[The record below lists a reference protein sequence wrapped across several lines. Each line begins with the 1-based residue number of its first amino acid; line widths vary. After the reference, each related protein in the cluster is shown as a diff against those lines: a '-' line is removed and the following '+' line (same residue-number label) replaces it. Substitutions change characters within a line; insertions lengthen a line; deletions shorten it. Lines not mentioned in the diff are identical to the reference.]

1 MRGVRGSSG
10 GMTNP
15 TSLSE
20 NEIQAWI
27 AKLRAIR
34 KYHRLDLPEALLR
47 DLIVEEFARHT
58 NPNKAIQS
66 VREKLHNVVAPY
78 LGDPDYFNAQT
89 AMQAAF
95 ASGDPQSVRDFCLSM
110 LASHASTRERIA
122 LLDNFYQRLWEV
134 TGLPQTILDL
144 ACGLQP
150 FALPWMNLPP
160 STRYYAYDLHRPR
173 VELINLFLELS
184 GRTRLA
190 FHQDILVEPPRI
202 QADVAFFFK
211 EAHRFE
217 QRRRGA
223 CLPFFE
229 ALQVRWLLVSLPVSS
244 LKGTRN
250 LAERQHRLMDN
261 LLSGQPWAVEEI
273 RFENELV
280 FCIRK
285 S

>member
-1 MRGVRGSSG
+1 MDKYSDEFQQLFETLRNDIS
-10 GMTNP
+10 
-15 TSLSE
+15 TS
-20 NEIQAWI
+20 
-27 AKLRAIR
+27 R
-34 KYHRLDLPEALLR
+34 KYHTADLPSETLR
-47 DLIVEEFARHT
+47 DLLEQELSRHRSR
-58 NPNKAIQS
+58 NKAIQS
-66 VREKLHNVVAPY
+66 VREKLHNIVAPY

-134 TGLPQTILDL
+134 TDLPHTILDL

-150 FALPWMNLPP
+150 FALPWMNLPL
-160 STRYYAYDLHRPR
+160 TTCYYAYDLHRPR

-184 GRTRLA
+184 GRPRLA
-190 FHQDILVEPPRI
+190 FHQDILVEPPGI

-223 CLPFFE
+223 CRVFFE
-229 ALQVRWLLVSLPVSS
+229 ALQVRWLLVSLPISS
-244 LKGTRN
+244 LRGTRN
-250 LAERQHRLMDN
+250 LEQRQRRLMDN

-280 FCIRK
+280 FCIQK